1 MVYTK
6 RFNLI
11 EITFNDDDSVKSY
24 VVNQTK
30 LDRSFVNMILSQKG
44 VN

>member
-24 VVNQTK
+24 VVNQKK

-44 VN
+44 VK